1 MGYESSYFSFGIHN
15 NRLRC
20 IQGQKTLNFLII
32 CIYFYLICSQMIHF
46 CKSLL
51 CVTLLCS
58 DWSISF
64 KAERSVTLCTA
75 LPWKQSYK
83 SGNKWAGNML
93 MFHVDV
99 KQGLVLKT
107 TRFNDSE
114 STLSV
119 IQSRLFQWFR
129 VDSFNDSES
138 TPSMVQSRLL
148 SMVQSRLFQWFRVD
162 SFNGSESTLS
172 FERR

>member
-1 MGYESSYFSFGIHN
+1 MGYESSYFGFGIHN

-20 IQGQKTLNFLII
+20 MQGQKTLHFLII

-46 CKSLL
+46 CKLLL

-64 KAERSVTLCTA
+64 KAEHSVTLCTV

-107 TRFNDSE
+107 TRFNVDSFDDSE
-114 STLSV
+114 STLST
-119 IQSRLFQWFR
+119 IQSRLFRRFR
-129 VDSFNDSES
+129 VDSFSD
-138 TPSMVQSRLL
+138 
-148 SMVQSRLFQWFRVD
+148 
-162 SFNGSESTLS
+162 SESTLS